1 MKTFYFKIRRGYLKK
16 LWLIRNKSKMKII
29 TSRAMKANRTY
40 KHVVQNVEKFISKSE
55 PKYKLAGL
63 YVMDS
68 IIRRSRNDFGPER
81 DVYAPRFQKVE
92 KFKSKYCP
100 DVVFFSRIWFKHSN
114 TSPNRKCNSPT
125 KKSQKKLLGFG
136 NREKFT
142 PKNF

>member
-1 MKTFYFKIRRGYLKK
+1 
-16 LWLIRNKSKMKII
+16 
-29 TSRAMKANRTY
+29 MKANRTY

-100 DVVFFSRIWFKHSN
+100 DVVFFF
-114 TSPNRKCNSPT
+114 
-125 KKSQKKLLGFG
+125 
-136 NREKFT
+136 
-142 PKNF
+142 

>member
-1 MKTFYFKIRRGYLKK
+1 
-16 LWLIRNKSKMKII
+16 
-29 TSRAMKANRTY
+29 MKANRTY

-100 DVVFFSRIWFKHSN
+100 DVFFFLEYGSN
-114 TSPNRKCNSPT
+114 IPTPRQIANATVRQRKV
-125 KKSQKKLLGFG
+125 KKSY
-136 NREKFT
+136 
-142 PKNF
+142 